1 MKSLL
6 KKKKKKTFPQ
16 GRSSGEVRRRGLETP
31 GGQGAQRGRRSGRG
45 PGLAGLPD
53 GAPRA
58 DPPGRVGPG
67 GQVRALGSPQ
77 DRRLRLRDGESST
90 CHAGP
95 AGLEQLRGSG
105 LPEELGRGA
114 ARGNG
119 ARPRGQALKHSTQRA
134 PGQPQGDGQ
143 EPAQALQ
150 AFHGAGSSR
159 R

>member
-1 MKSLL
+1 ML
-6 KKKKKKTFPQ
+6 KKKKKKPSHKGSPAERFAAEAWRPQ
-16 GRSSGEVRRRGLETP
+16 EVRAHSGAAAP
-31 GGQGAQRGRRSGRG
+31 AADQGWRDSRTG
-45 PGLAGLPD
+45 PQEQT
-53 GAPRA
+53 R
-58 DPPGRVGPG
+58 RVGPG